1 MIVGFHG
8 YEHRQAEPEL
18 LRIEHRD
25 TPLDH
30 ALRFEPLDALPAG
43 RLRQPDAVGDLG
55 DRERCVL
62 LKQDEDLAVD
72 GIHLAKGVL

>member
-1 MIVGFHG
+1 MIVRFDGD
-8 YEHRQAEPEL
+8 EHREAEPEL

-30 ALRFEPLDALPAG
+30 ALRFEPLDALPTG
-43 RLRQPDAVGDLG
+43 CLRKPDAVGDLG
-55 DRERCVL
+55 DRESRVL